1 MGSLNREEVNTLV
14 AKLGEI
20 LSLKEDETRATLEW
34 EESLIELTAA
44 KSYEAEAKLART
56 EAVEA
61 VEAAEDAFLATV
73 NRFMEPEAPPAQTI
87 F

>member
-20 LSLKEDETRATLEW
+20 LVLKESETRAALEW
-34 EESLIELTAA
+34 EESVVELVAA

-73 NRFMEPEAPPAQTI
+73 NRFMEPDVLPAQ
-87 F
+87 